1 LTPVSKDIRQ
11 MDEIR
16 TGPDQGRNDE
26 GKFIPG
32 VSGNPAGRPRGIVDK
47 RVKAK
52 EDLLGPLL
60 PKAIQRLTAEVDKGE
75 RWAIELVVSFSIPKP
90 RPVDT
95 DEMREL
101 EERLVDLEQ
110 LATRQ

>member
-1 LTPVSKDIRQ
+1 VS
-11 MDEIR
+11 EIR
-16 TGPDQGRNDE
+16 TGTDQVRNGE
-26 GKFIPG
+26 GKFLAG
-32 VSGNPAGRPRGIVDK
+32 VSGNPAGRPKGIVDK

-60 PKAIQRLTAEVDKGE
+60 PKAIEKLTAELDKGE

-101 EERLVDLEQ
+101 GERLADLEQ
-110 LATRQ
+110 LAARQ

>member
-1 LTPVSKDIRQ
+1 LSQ
-11 MDEIR
+11 IR

-26 GKFIPG
+26 GKFLPG
-32 VSGNPAGRPRGIVDK
+32 VSGNPAGRPRRIVDK

-52 EDLLGPLL
+52 DELLGSLL
-60 PKAIQRLTAEVDKGE
+60 PKAIEKLTLELEKGE

-101 EERLVDLEQ
+101 GERLADLEQ
-110 LATRQ
+110 FAARR